1 MDMTEIKRALEETF
15 GQMRDAQSK
24 SADEMRTELKTLA
37 DKVAGQ
43 DVNLIDLGQKL
54 AGLSES
60 GRRETK
66 CETLGEVFVKSD
78 AFKAMQS
85 GGSAGRARI
94 LLEGD
99 QLKAVNP
106 IFGDHDPNQF
116 PVDPHRLPGIWGE
129 PENDMWVRDLLPS
142 GQTTSNMI
150 EYVREKA
157 FQNNADYQYPEG
169 TLKPQSDLSFEQV
182 QTPVVTIAHW
192 ILASRQVLD
201 DAPMLQSYINSRMT
215 YGLRTKTDTELVNGD
230 GAAGHLT
237 GLLKLAGSFTPTDPA
252 MNAADNIRLAMA
264 QVQSYF
270 YRPNMIVLNPLDWAT
285 LQLMKNGQGNYLF
298 GSPLAPIAPRLWNL
312 NVAETYALPQGN
324 FLVGDSRQAMVWDRQ
339 QISVEVSREDRDN
352 FVKNM
357 VTILVEERLAFSVYA
372 DAAFAYSALTAAAQP
387 GDGGGEQQTAKAATK
402 ASK

>member
-15 GQMRDAQSK
+15 GAVKDAQNK
-24 SADEMRTELKTLA
+24 TAEEIRAELKALA

-54 AGLSES
+54 AGLSE
-60 GRRETK
+60 GGKRETK
-66 CETLGEVFVKSD
+66 CETIGEVFVKSD
-78 AFKAMQS
+78 AFKAMQN

-94 LLEGD
+94 LLEGE
-99 QLKAVNP
+99 QLKAVAP

-116 PVDPHRLPGIWGE
+116 PIEPERLAGIKGP
-129 PENDMWVRDLLPS
+129 PENDVWVRDLIP
-142 GQTTSNMI
+142 GGRTTSNMI

-169 TLKPQSDLSFEQV
+169 SLKAQSDLSFEQV
-182 QTPVVTIAHW
+182 QAPVVTIAHW

-201 DAPMLQSYINSRMT
+201 DAPMLQSYINSRMV
-215 YGLRTKTDTELVNGD
+215 YGLRMKTDQEIINGD

-237 GLLKLAGSFTPTDPA
+237 GLLKLVGPFAPTDA
-252 MNAADNIRLAMA
+252 TMNGADNVRLAMA
-264 QVQSYF
+264 QVQAYF
-270 YRPNMIVLNPLDWAT
+270 YRPNMIVMNPLDWAT
-285 LQLMKNGQGNYLF
+285 LQLMKNAQGNYLF

-312 NVAETYALPQGN
+312 NVAETYAMPQGN

-357 VTILVEERLAFSVYA
+357 VTILVEERLALSVYA
-372 DAAFAYSALTAAAQP
+372 DAAFAYGALTGGAEAAAQ
-387 GDGGGEQQTAKAATK
+387 KLATPPK